1 LFLIACKKMGLEKPG
16 FWFLYT
22 PVIFIIMTGQID
34 IIFFWIAAFL
44 LDTKRWKNILG
55 AVLLTLKPQVAFI
68 LLPWVLFRWLKK
80 EPRSL
85 LYWLCGSL
93 LLHLAPLIFDVNI
106 YQKWIYSISNY
117 RESRMLISPGIFSLS
132 NLHVPLW
139 IMVLLSVPVIIY
151 GLLKDK
157 ETSKAAQILA
167 LPMGIWYEDIFLS
180 GSIPA
185 KILIPVSWAVFILA
199 YLVKSSLPFM
209 LIPLLVFLWKKSP
222 EKAIT
227 A

>member
-1 LFLIACKKMGLEKPG
+1 MKLKKPG

-22 PVIFIIMTGQID
+22 PVVFILMTGQID

-44 LDTKRWKNILG
+44 LDPKRWKNILG
-55 AVLLTLKPQVAFI
+55 AVLLTLKPQIAFI
-68 LLPWVLFRWLKK
+68 LLPWFLLRWFKK
-80 EPRSL
+80 EPRNL

-106 YQKWIYSISNY
+106 YHKWIHSISSY

-132 NLHVPLW
+132 NLNVPLW
-139 IMVLLSVPVIIY
+139 IMVLLSIPVIIF

-157 ETSKAAQILA
+157 ETSKAAQILG
-167 LPMGIWYEDIFLS
+167 LPMGIWYENIFLS

-185 KILIPVSWAVFILA
+185 KILIPASWAAFILA
-199 YLVKSSLPFM
+199 YLVRSSLPFI

-222 EKAIT
+222 DKALG

>member
-1 LFLIACKKMGLEKPG
+1 MGLKKPG
-16 FWFLYT
+16 LWFLYT
-22 PVIFIIMTGQID
+22 PVIFILMTGQID
-34 IIFFWIAAFL
+34 ILFFWLTGFL
-44 LDTKRWKNILG
+44 LDKKHWKNILG

-68 LLPWVLFRWLKK
+68 LLPWVLLRWLKK
-80 EPRSL
+80 QPRSL

-93 LLHLAPLIFDVNI
+93 VLHLAPLLFDINI
-106 YQKWIYSISNY
+106 YQKWIYSISSY
-117 RESRMLISPGIFSLS
+117 GESRMLISPGFFSLS
-132 NLHVPLW
+132 NLHIPLW
-139 IMVLLSVPVIIY
+139 VMILLSIPVVIF

-180 GSIPA
+180 GSMPA
-185 KILIPVSWAVFILA
+185 KILIPASWATFILA

-222 EKAIT
+222 EKAEAAISGLEQ
-227 A
+227 